1 MVSGNSRALLLLTYS
16 YAKKILQGLS
26 APGAAP
32 VSARWLALA
41 AIVGTLT
48 CDGGSG
54 TDPVTEPNRAPRP
67 VGSIAPRQL
76 FSGDSVVVDAAAH
89 FHDQDGDP
97 LTHSATSSHPQ
108 TVAVT
113 VSGSIVTLRAV
124 SQGTATITVTATD
137 PEGLSA
143 VLDFEAMVPNRGP
156 VAVGAIAD
164 LELETGTTATIRL
177 DDYFSD
183 PDGDSL
189 SFTAMS
195 SDTAVATVAVAGDS
209 LRIAALAKGPATV
222 TVAARDAA
230 GQEALHRFA
239 ARVPNRAPVV
249 TDRLPRRQL
258 EVGDTLRVGLS
269 GYFSDPDGDSVS
281 FTAASSDTAA
291 VRAIATGEI
300 LAIVAQLSD
309 SATITVAAA
318 DAEGLTAVQ
327 VFTVVVANR
336 APEAI
341 GTIPDFTLTEGDTA
355 VLDLSRHFRD
365 PDADSLSYTVR
376 SSRRIRVTAA
386 VAGDSLTLSA
396 ETAGSS
402 TITLTARDPDSL
414 SVTQRFRV
422 VVERPRYPD
431 LVVESPAVDADS
443 IAPGATFI
451 LSAVVRNRGDG
462 DAMSPTTLHF
472 FRSHDTRITT
482 ADNPVGTYFYGACA
496 LPLDSESD
504 IGNNCSGSVR
514 LRVWQPNRAP
524 RAVGTIRSRPVG
536 AGASIS
542 LGVARYFNDPDAD
555 TLKYSAASSAP
566 LIATAS
572 AKDSIVTVSGVAA
585 GQAMITVT
593 ARDPDG
599 LTATQSFEVTVQ
611 PAPSPDLV
619 VQFSASAASLG
630 PGDPF
635 TLNATV
641 RNQGG
646 GASSATTLRYYRSSD
661 ALISTADALLGTDPV
676 GRLDPARSSSR
687 SLSATA
693 PTDGEIH
700 YYGACIDA
708 LANESDRANNCSD
721 AFAVQIVLVNR
732 APRGIGT
739 ISNRALIIGGS
750 VAVDIGGHF
759 VDPDGD
765 VLNYSAVSSD
775 TLTARAAALNSS
787 VAVAGVGVGGATIV
801 VTATDPGGLA
811 ATRSFDVSVQD
822 ETALLPDLV
831 VGALSVDVTDSIEAG
846 ARFILGGDVHNR
858 GPGDASA
865 TTLRYYHSADG
876 AITTFDTELAS
887 QGVGQLVSNEAS
899 AHATALSAPSDAG
912 THYFGACVD
921 AVGNEPDVANNC
933 SGAVELLVWRRNQ
946 PPRPVGEVADGSV
959 TVGNTISLDV
969 ASNFTDPDGD
979 DLRYSVSSSAPN
991 RARATNLGSSVTV
1004 TGVAQGDATITVT
1017 ARDPGDLTAIQ
1028 TFDVDVTVA
1037 TQPDL
1042 VVSAVRAN
1050 VDSIAPSTTF
1060 TLTAVVRNQGTVSL
1074 PTSTTVRFHR
1084 SDDPIIGSG
1093 DTEIG
1098 SRGIGQL
1105 AASQSASRF
1114 VTQTSPTTEGRYYY
1128 GACVDGVAGES
1139 NHGNN
1144 CSGAVDVW
1152 VGHFNRAPRARGT
1165 IGPMTLDLGDEESLN
1180 PAAYFTDPDQD
1191 SLTYSADSSNPDTV
1205 SVQMNNNTVEFKGQ
1219 ALGRSTI
1226 TVTARDPDG
1235 LTATQSFRVT
1245 VADLPNRAPRLV
1257 SGIEDINGANVGNG
1271 YFAPLLAVFND
1282 PDGDPLEYTTANTS
1296 SAVASVATRN
1306 DSIFVR
1312 ALSVGSTTISVTA
1325 TDPGGLSAS
1334 DSFDVTV
1341 VAARFNIQ
1349 LGFTNSV
1356 TEPTKD
1362 IVRAAAGWWE
1372 SILQATELSDI
1383 AFDREIDCL
1392 GLSATVGTVDDHLVF
1407 VHVTDIDG
1415 LGGTLAAATYC
1426 YTRFV
1431 DGTPIVSAI
1440 RFDGADIQG
1449 LLSAGTLADVALH
1462 EMAHGLGF
1470 LDSYWEDAGLLDDG
1484 TDPHF
1489 TGGLARAAFDAAGG
1503 TSYAGS
1509 KVPISSPDLSHW
1521 RESVFGDELMSPQL
1535 EIGATLPLSA
1545 ITIQAMADVGYRVDV
1560 GLADS
1565 YGLPGPRPPGA
1576 VADEPG
1582 RVLDLGSDV
1591 VRGPVLIVGPDG
1603 RPIRVVQP
1611 PGGSAQIT
1619 RGPAREVQ
1627 IEMRRPQDPSN
1638 SGSLRQP
1645 TARGTFWRRDPS
1657 PASRPG
1663 SP

>member
-1 MVSGNSRALLLLTYS
+1 M
-16 YAKKILQGLS
+16 
-26 APGAAP
+26 
-32 VSARWLALA
+32 SARWLALA

-54 TDPVTEPNRAPRP
+54 TDPVIEPNRAPQP

-124 SQGTATITVTATD
+124 SQGTANITVTATD

-164 LELETGTTATIRL
+164 LELEAGTTATIRL

-222 TVAARDAA
+222 TVAARDAG

-239 ARVPNRAPVV
+239 AMVPNRAPVV
-249 TDRLPRRQL
+249 TDLLPRRRL
-258 EVGDTLRVGLS
+258 EVGDTLRVGLP

-291 VRAIATGEI
+291 VRAIAAGEI

-309 SATITVAAA
+309 SATITVAAT
-318 DAEGLTAVQ
+318 DTEGLTAVQ

-472 FRSHDTRITT
+472 FRSYDTRITT
-482 ADNPVGTYFYGACA
+482 TDSPVGTHPVPRLVVDATGAGSVSATGPADPGIYFYGACA

-524 RAVGTIRSRPVG
+524 RAVGAIRSRPVG

-542 LGVARYFNDPDAD
+542 LGVARYFDDPDAD
-555 TLKYSAASSAP
+555 TLTYSAASSAP

-572 AKDSIVTVSGVAA
+572 AKDGIVTVSGVAA
-585 GQAMITVT
+585 GQAMIMVT

-599 LTATQSFEVTVQ
+599 LTAIRSFEVTVQ

-641 RNQGG
+641 RNQGS

-661 ALISTADALLGTDPV
+661 ALIGTADALLGTDPV
-676 GRLDPARSSSR
+676 GRLDPALSSSQ

-700 YYGACIDA
+700 YFGACIDA

-732 APRGIGT
+732 TPRGIGT
-739 ISNRALIIGGS
+739 ISNRALIVGGS
-750 VAVDIGGHF
+750 VAVDVGGHF

-811 ATRSFDVSVQD
+811 ATRSFDVSVED

-831 VGALSVDVTDSIEAG
+831 VSALSVDVTDSIEAG
-846 ARFILGGDVHNR
+846 ARFTLGGDVHNR

-876 AITTFDTELAS
+876 AITTSDTELAS
-887 QGVGQLVSNEAS
+887 EGVAQLVSNEAS

-933 SGAVELLVWRRNQ
+933 SGAVELLVWRRNR
-946 PPRPVGEVADGSV
+946 PPRPVSEIADGSV

-1017 ARDPGDLTAIQ
+1017 ARDPGDLAAIQ

-1037 TQPDL
+1037 AQPDL
-1042 VVSAVRAN
+1042 VVSAIRAN

-1084 SDDPIIGSG
+1084 SDDPIIGSN

-1105 AASQSASRF
+1105 AASQSAGRF
-1114 VTQTSPTTEGRYYY
+1114 VTQTGPTTEGRYYY

-1139 NHGNN
+1139 NRGNN

-1165 IGPMTLDLGDEESLN
+1165 IGPMTLDLDDEESLN

-1191 SLTYSADSSNPDTV
+1191 SLTYSADSSNPDAV
-1205 SVQMNNNTVEFKGQ
+1205 SVEVNNNTVEFKGQ

-1245 VADLPNRAPRLV
+1245 VAELPNRAPRLI
-1257 SGIEDINGANVGNG
+1257 SGIEDIDGANIGNG
-1271 YFAPLLAVFND
+1271 YSAPLLAIFND
-1282 PDGDPLEYTTANTS
+1282 PDGDPLDYTTANTS

-1325 TDPGGLSAS
+1325 TDPGGLSAN
-1334 DSFDVTV
+1334 DSFDMTV
-1341 VAARFNIQ
+1341 LAASFDIR
-1349 LGFTNSV
+1349 LGFTSSV
-1356 TEPTKD
+1356 TEATREV
-1362 IVRAAAGWWE
+1362 VRAAAGGWE
-1372 SILQATELSDI
+1372 SILRPTELSDI
-1383 AFDREIDCL
+1383 TFDREIACA
-1392 GLSATVGTVDDHLVF
+1392 GLTATVGTVDDHMVF

-1415 LGGTLAAATYC
+1415 SGGILASATYC
-1426 YTRFV
+1426 YRRIS
-1431 DGTPIVSAI
+1431 DGTPIVSAMG
-1440 RFDGADIQG
+1440 FDEADIQT
-1449 LLSAGTLADVALH
+1449 LLGAGTLADVAVH
-1462 EMAHGLGF
+1462 EIAHGLGF
-1470 LDSYWEDAGLLDDG
+1470 LDSSWEDAGLLDDG

-1521 RESVFGDELMSPQL
+1521 RESVFGAELMSPLL

-1545 ITIQAMADVGYRVDV
+1545 ITIQAMADLGYSVDV

-1565 YGLPGPRPPGA
+1565 YGLPGPRPPGP
-1576 VADEPG
+1576 VVYEPG
-1582 RVLDLGSDV
+1582 RVLDLGGDV

-1611 PGGSAQIT
+1611 PGGSAQST
-1619 RGPAREVQ
+1619 RGPAREVR
-1627 IEMRRPQDPSN
+1627 IEIRRPQDPSD

-1645 TARGTFWRRDPS
+1645 TARGTFWRRDSS